1 MEGIRSDLRDFFP
14 RGQLQRNRVVVVQQ
28 RVVQVVVFI
37 GKLHDRLVKNQT
49 FLNTVATGKMAGG
62 EVADNDLQRDDP
74 HLFNGGF
81 PVVELLNIVCG
92 DPTLRQFFHKIIGHS
107 IVDSTFA
114 LDDPFLQTVEGGCVV
129 FVGNDHNIRVIRGID
144 PFGFPLVELFA
155 LLHDGYPL
163 K

>member
-1 MEGIRSDLRDFFP
+1 M
-14 RGQLQRNRVVVVQQ
+14 VVVQQ

-37 GKLHDRLVKNQT
+37 GELHDRLVKNQA
-49 FLNTVATGKMAGG
+49 FLDTVATGKKAGG
-62 EVADNDLQRDDP
+62 EVADDDLQRDDP

-92 DPTLRQFFHKIIGHS
+92 DPMLRQFFHKIIGHS

-114 LDDPFLQTVEGGCVV
+114 LDDPFLQTVEGG
-129 FVGNDHNIRVIRGID
+129 HNIRVIRGID